1 MFIRE
6 WSLIASNETVGEDLS
21 ALRIVFKTTQSDIQT
36 PNSAAIRVY
45 NLNDDTAAKIEKQYT
60 NVVLQCGYR
69 DGPPLAVVFQGTI
82 KQVRKGRESAID
94 SYVDILAADGD
105 FAYNEATV
113 CQTIAAGSTVAQ
125 RAQVPMDAMASK
137 GVSEGYTEGLSVGG
151 ILPRGKVFYGMA
163 RDYQTDICHSVD
175 TTWSI
180 QNGQVQILTRQGYLP
195 GEAVVLNSQT
205 GLIGTPEQTE
215 GGIVARCLINPGI
228 KIGGRVR
235 INNAD
240 INQTVNKDPSDLRAY
255 NNPWGGPQLLASVA
269 ADGIYRVLVVEH
281 EGDTRGTPWYSN
293 IVCLRIDSSAPA
305 GQQVLA

>member
-1 MFIRE
+1 MFLRT
-6 WSLIASNETVGEDLS
+6 WSLIASNETIGEDLS

-36 PNSAAIRVY
+36 PNSAAIRVC
-45 NLNDDTAAKIEKQYT
+45 NLNDATASAIQKQYT
-60 NVVLQCGYR
+60 NVVLQCGYE
-69 DGPPLAVVFQGTI
+69 DGPPLAVIFQGTI

-105 FAYNEATV
+105 LAYNEATV
-113 CQTIAAGSTVAQ
+113 CKTIAAGSTVAQ
-125 RAQVPMDAMASK
+125 RAQVPADAMASK
-137 GVSEGYTEGLSVGG
+137 GVSQGYTEGLAVGG

-163 RDYQTDICHSVD
+163 KDYQTDLCETTN

-180 QNGQVQILTRQGYLP
+180 QNGQLQILTRKGYLP
-195 GEAVVLNSQT
+195 GEAVVLNSAT

-240 INQTVNKDPSDLRAY
+240 INTTINKQPNAPLAY
-255 NNPWGGPQLLASVA
+255 NNPLGGPQLLASVA

-281 EGDTRGTPWYSN
+281 EGDTRGQPWYSN
-293 IVCLRIDSSAPA
+293 LVCLALDSSAPA
-305 GQQVLA
+305 GQQVTG